1 MRRGKKVLE
10 ATVPPQPIEYVIPS
24 HFESE
29 AFAGIGR
36 KNNPLYSDD
45 ESEEERQID
54 YIALDEQ
61 RWIAAGKPEKWDQ
74 HPKAKKRMTK
84 KLAWDKL

>member
-1 MRRGKKVLE
+1 MSRGQKVQE
-10 ATVPPQPIEYVIPS
+10 AAEPPPPIEYVIPS

-29 AFAGIGR
+29 AFGGIGR
-36 KNNPLYSDD
+36 KNNPLFSDD

-61 RWIAAGKPEKWDQ
+61 RWIAAGKPDNWK
-74 HPKAKKRMTK
+74 
-84 KLAWDKL
+84 